1 MINENLMDKLNE
13 LGFGTD
19 VDALENYVAHL
30 QDAAGMGDAEVT
42 DEVYDMY
49 RKLLSELK
57 PDSLILTRNWEV
69 EDEDFTEYDDI
80 LKVYGMK
87 SINTIK
93 DIEDLN
99 YFKDVLVKTGNR
111 YTMMA
116 STKLNGHAI
125 RAVYRYG
132 KLVGG
137 STRGRTKK
145 GRDITKTLRNIMPE
159 YVDKWKDVE
168 LLEVR
173 GEALVSFENFEKVK
187 HILKN
192 PLSAVTSLIRES
204 ASEAEMKLLDVVCY
218 KIIIGDDL
226 DNLHF
231 NSLEDEFIE
240 LKECGFK
247 TPIYKKFDD
256 LGADNFEDKIN
267 EIIEYFEDIQR
278 QGLIPYDTDG
288 IVVGINNDAEF
299 YGLGPNGNTWLGNFA
314 LKMGTKWGTKVYTS
328 VVERIQWIYGKKY
341 ITPKAIVTPVRTSNG
356 AEVKNVPLYNVGVME
371 RLHILP
377 GSTVY
382 FLFGGET
389 GVSLCDRYGN
399 KVTEMDR

>member
-19 VDALENYVAHL
+19 IDALEEYVAHL
-30 QDAAGMGDAEVT
+30 QDAAGMGEAEVT

-57 PDSLILTRNWEV
+57 PDSVILTRNWEV
-69 EDEDFTEYDDI
+69 DDEDFSEYDDI
-80 LKVYGMK
+80 LKTYGMK

-93 DIEDLN
+93 SIEDLD
-99 YFKDVLVKTGNR
+99 YFKNMLANNGKS

-116 STKLNGHAI
+116 STKLNGHAV
-125 RAVYRYG
+125 RAVYRFG

-145 GRDITKTLRNIMPE
+145 GRDITKTLKVILPD
-159 YVDKWKDVE
+159 YVEKWKDIE

-187 HILKN
+187 HILKT

-204 ASEAEMKLLDVVCY
+204 ASETEMKLLDVVCY

-226 DNLHF
+226 DNLKF
-231 NSLEDEFIE
+231 NSLEDEFKE
-240 LKECGFK
+240 LEECGFK
-247 TPIYKKFDD
+247 TPIYKKFY
-256 LGADNFEDKIN
+256 NFNYDTFENSIN
-267 EIIEYFEDIQR
+267 EIISCFEEVQKR
-278 QGLIPYDTDG
+278 GLIPYDTDG
-288 IVVGINNDAEF
+288 IVVGINDDKEF

-314 LKMGTKWGTKVYTS
+314 LKMGAKWGTKVYTS

-341 ITPKAIVTPVRTSNG
+341 ITPKAIVAPVKTSNG
-356 AEVKNVPLYNVGVME
+356 AEVKNVPLYNIGVME

-399 KVTEMDR
+399 KVTDMDK